1 MTSRAARDNNIFRLL
16 FMPAL
21 AIGLVVGCAPAS
33 SGGGGGSVA
42 GQAGGNVSQGGNG
55 PAGNGPAGNGPA
67 GNGPAG
73 NGPAGNGPA
82 GNGPAGN
89 GPAGNG
95 PAGNGPAGNTGSPG
109 GMTSNPGGTTSN
121 PGGTTSNP
129 GGTIS
134 SPGGTTSSPGG
145 TTTSSGGTTK
155 VSGGTT
161 SNPGGTTTSPGGTTT
176 SSGGTTS
183 AGGST
188 GSSAGSTGST
198 GANPPGWWQ
207 TSDWGVTSVNWH
219 GCVLTGVDCK
229 SNCSA
234 GIVAVPNST
243 TSITPLDFTAA
254 TKEGGPYE
262 VTGTVFNDYNSVALL
277 GFDLTDTA
285 SGDTQQCSSAKRN
298 PAADG
303 PPAIAMPSGTTGFA
317 INWSAK
323 IAPVTSFRIQIQG
336 VKGATDPTN
345 RWCATITD
353 ASGPSFVKYS
363 DFYPSCWYV
372 GVAGQN
378 PGTAYAGQP
387 IDSVVFL
394 VPGTIAAKAPFDF
407 TIVGFAPGTSTAQAP
422 GAVAACGTTTGTV
435 GTTTQLSGQPAIDA
449 SMQRAAVT
457 GTDCKKY
464 IINNNNWGNESTTY
478 QSLSYT
484 GNSFTDTV
492 TSGSGGGANVV
503 SFPSIYIGANG
514 QIGGGTF
521 NTWAD
526 SGLPKQISTMTSV
539 KTEFK
544 WSGGTSGG
552 NYNATYDVWFA
563 KSQPTAGSYN
573 DGISGLLM
581 VWLYKPG
588 ASQPIG
594 NSGNTRTASIAGHTW
609 TVWRGPRNTTATG
622 TDGTGR
628 PVISYVANDSP
639 VKDLNFD
646 LKDFINDAV
655 TNGNAD
661 MSAGGGITQAFS
673 SSWWLTDVFAGFE
686 IWNGSDAKGLQDTF
700 TCVVK

>member
-1 MTSRAARDNNIFRLL
+1 MTSRVANSKDFLRMLL
-16 FMPAL
+16 MPAL
-21 AIGLVVGCAPAS
+21 AVGLVVGCSPAKGGGGENSGGSTGQS
-33 SGGGGGSVA
+33 SGGNSGQNGGSK
-42 GQAGGNVSQGGNG
+42 S
-55 PAGNGPAGNGPA
+55 
-67 GNGPAG
+67 
-73 NGPAGNGPA
+73 
-82 GNGPAGN
+82 
-89 GPAGNG
+89 
-95 PAGNGPAGNTGSPG
+95 
-109 GMTSNPGGTTSN
+109 GGTTSATGGNNN
-121 PGGTTSNP
+121 PSGGNNNPSGGNKSGGTTSATGGNNNP
-129 GGTIS
+129 S
-134 SPGGTTSSPGG
+134 GG
-145 TTTSSGGTTK
+145 TTTSSGGTT
-155 VSGGTT
+155 T
-161 SNPGGTTTSPGGTTT
+161 SSGGTTT
-176 SSGGTTS
+176 SSGGNNPSGGTTS
-183 AGGST
+183 STGGST
-188 GSSAGSTGST
+188 GNPGT
-198 GANPPGWWQ
+198 NPPGWWQ
-207 TSDWGVTSVNWH
+207 TSDWNVTSANWH
-219 GCVLTGVDCK
+219 GCVWTGVD
-229 SNCSA
+229 STVV
-234 GIVAVPNST
+234 GST
-243 TSITPLDFTAA
+243 TSILPQDFTTAS
-254 TKEGGPYE
+254 TEGGPYE
-262 VTGTVFNDYNSVALL
+262 VSGTVFNDYNAVAMI
-277 GFDLTDTA
+277 GFNLNESIDSSKGA
-285 SGDTQQCSSAKRN
+285 TQCKYNKAAALAAGPPVATVPSSA
-298 PAADG
+298 
-303 PPAIAMPSGTTGFA
+303 TGIA

-336 VKGATDPTN
+336 VKGATDPTA

-353 ASGPSFVKYS
+353 ASGPSFVKLS

-387 IDSVVFL
+387 IDAVVFL
-394 VPGTIAAKAPFDF
+394 VPGTTTAKAPFDF
-407 TIVGFAPGTSTAQAP
+407 TIVGFAPGTSAADAP
-422 GAVAACGTTTGTV
+422 GKAAACGTTTGTV
-435 GTTTQLSGQPAIDA
+435 GSTTQLSGQPAIDA

-484 GNSFTDTV
+484 GNTFTDTV

-563 KSQPTAGSYN
+563 KTQPTAGGYN
-573 DGISGLLM
+573 DGVSGLLM

-594 NSGNTRTASIAGHTW
+594 SAGNTRTATIAGHTW

-655 TNGNAD
+655 TNGSAD